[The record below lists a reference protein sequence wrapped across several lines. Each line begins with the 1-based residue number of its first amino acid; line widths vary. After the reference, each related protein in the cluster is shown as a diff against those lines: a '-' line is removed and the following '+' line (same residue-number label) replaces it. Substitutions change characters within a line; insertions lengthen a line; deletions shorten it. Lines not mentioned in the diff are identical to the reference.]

1 MEEELRN
8 TVEATDQNAQYDACA
23 KRILGNKQIL
33 AHIIKAAIPGFQDM
47 KPSEIIPY
55 IEGEPLIGNV
65 RIEPGLTNPSMSEVI
80 SGMNTEDTD
89 RSEGKIYFDVLFYL
103 LEETGL
109 SKVIINV
116 EAQRKEDAGYP
127 IINRGIYYGCR
138 NISSQK
144 GREFVHSNYGDIKK
158 VYSIWVCFNLD
169 QDCMN
174 ILHMENTAVIGNH
187 EWKGDPQLM
196 NVILIGLRK
205 ETADTEY
212 TSTGN
217 ALHDLLKIVF
227 SNYLTSEERIDLLE
241 KREDFSTDTNLRKE
255 LDHMCN
261 LSYGISEIAMEKGWT
276 KGMEKGM
283 ELGRIQS
290 IQKLLSKKIAKED
303 VKNMLDATDEE
314 IATAEEMLHVK

>member
-65 RIEPGLTNPSMSEVI
+65 RIEPELTNPSMSEVI

-127 IINRGIYYGCR
+127 IINRGIYYGAGM
-138 NISSQK
+138 SLP
-144 GREFVHSNYGDIKK
+144 KK
-158 VYSIWVCFNLD
+158 EGSLSIPT
-169 QDCMN
+169 
-174 ILHMENTAVIGNH
+174 METSRRYTVSGYVLIWTRTA
-187 EWKGDPQLM
+187 
-196 NVILIGLRK
+196 
-205 ETADTEY
+205 
-212 TSTGN
+212 
-217 ALHDLLKIVF
+217 
-227 SNYLTSEERIDLLE
+227 
-241 KREDFSTDTNLRKE
+241 
-255 LDHMCN
+255 
-261 LSYGISEIAMEKGWT
+261 
-276 KGMEKGM
+276 
-283 ELGRIQS
+283 
-290 IQKLLSKKIAKED
+290 
-303 VKNMLDATDEE
+303 
-314 IATAEEMLHVK
+314 

>member
-1 MEEELRN
+1 
-8 TVEATDQNAQYDACA
+8 
-23 KRILGNKQIL
+23 
-33 AHIIKAAIPGFQDM
+33 M

-174 ILHMENTAVIGNH
+174 ILHMEIGNH

-241 KREDFSTDTNLRKE
+241 KREDFSADTNLRKE
-255 LDHMCN
+255 LDYMCN
-261 LSYGISEIAMEKGWT
+261 LSYGISELA
-276 KGMEKGM
+276 MEKGM

-290 IQKLLSKKIAKED
+290 IQKLLSKKISKED
-303 VKNMLDATDEE
+303 VKSMLDATDEE
-314 IATAEEMLHVK
+314 IATAEEMLYVK

>member
-1 MEEELRN
+1 MREELQN

-23 KRILGNKQIL
+23 KRILANKQIL

-47 KPSEIIPY
+47 SPSEIIPY

-65 RIEPGLTNPSMSEVI
+65 RMEPGLTNPSMTDVI
-80 SGMNTEDTD
+80 SGINTEDTEH
-89 RSEGKIYFDVLFYL
+89 SEGKIYFDVLFYL
-103 LEETGL
+103 LEATGL

-127 IINRGIYYGCR
+127 IINRGVYYGCR

-144 GREFVHSNYGDIKK
+144 GREFTHSNYGDIKK
-158 VYSIWVCFNLD
+158 VYSIWVCFNLE

-196 NVILIGLRK
+196 NAILIGLRK

-241 KREDFSTDTNLRKE
+241 KREDFSADTNLRKE

-261 LSYGISEIAMEKGWT
+261 LSYGISELA
-276 KGMEKGM
+276 MEKGM

-290 IQKLLSKKIAKED
+290 IQKLLSKKISKED
-303 VKNMLDATDEE
+303 VKSMLDATDEE
-314 IATAEEMLHVK
+314 IATAEEMLYVK

>member
-127 IINRGIYYGCR
+127 IINRGIYYGC
-138 NISSQK
+138 
-144 GREFVHSNYGDIKK
+144 
-158 VYSIWVCFNLD
+158 
-169 QDCMN
+169 MN

-241 KREDFSTDTNLRKE
+241 KREDFSADTNLRKE

-261 LSYGISEIAMEKGWT
+261 LSYGISELA
-276 KGMEKGM
+276 MEKGM

-290 IQKLLSKKIAKED
+290 IQKLLSKKISKED
-303 VKNMLDATDEE
+303 VKSMLDATDEE
-314 IATAEEMLHVK
+314 IATAEEMLYVK

>member
-138 NISSQK
+138 NVSSQK

-174 ILHMENTAVIGNH
+174 ILHMENTALIGNH

-196 NVILIGLRK
+196 NVIRLRK

-241 KREDFSTDTNLRKE
+241 KREDFSADTNLRKE

-261 LSYGISEIAMEKGWT
+261 LSYGISELA
-276 KGMEKGM
+276 MEKGM

-290 IQKLLSKKIAKED
+290 IQKLLSKKISKED
-303 VKNMLDATDEE
+303 VKSMLDATDEE
-314 IATAEEMLHVK
+314 IATAEEMLYVK

>member
-127 IINRGIYYGCR
+127 IINRGIYYGC
-138 NISSQK
+138 
-144 GREFVHSNYGDIKK
+144 
-158 VYSIWVCFNLD
+158 
-169 QDCMN
+169 MN

-187 EWKGDPQLM
+187 EWKGDPHLM

-241 KREDFSTDTNLRKE
+241 KREDFSADTNLRKE

-261 LSYGISEIAMEKGWT
+261 LSYGISELA
-276 KGMEKGM
+276 MEKGM

-290 IQKLLSKKIAKED
+290 IQKLLSKKISKED
-303 VKNMLDATDEE
+303 VKSMLDATDEE
-314 IATAEEMLHVK
+314 IATAEEMLYVK

>member
-144 GREFVHSNYGDIKK
+144 GREFVHSNY
-158 VYSIWVCFNLD
+158 
-169 QDCMN
+169 
-174 ILHMENTAVIGNH
+174 
-187 EWKGDPQLM
+187 
-196 NVILIGLRK
+196 
-205 ETADTEY
+205 
-212 TSTGN
+212 
-217 ALHDLLKIVF
+217 
-227 SNYLTSEERIDLLE
+227 
-241 KREDFSTDTNLRKE
+241 
-255 LDHMCN
+255 
-261 LSYGISEIAMEKGWT
+261 
-276 KGMEKGM
+276 
-283 ELGRIQS
+283 
-290 IQKLLSKKIAKED
+290 
-303 VKNMLDATDEE
+303 
-314 IATAEEMLHVK
+314 

>member
-65 RIEPGLTNPSMSEVI
+65 RMEPGLTNPSMTDVI
-80 SGMNTEDTD
+80 SGINTEDTEH
-89 RSEGKIYFDVLFYL
+89 SEGKIYFDVLFYL
-103 LEETGL
+103 LEATGL

-127 IINRGIYYGCR
+127 IINRGVYYGCR

-144 GREFVHSNYGDIKK
+144 GREFTHSNYGDIKK
-158 VYSIWVCFNLD
+158 VYSIWVCFNLE

-187 EWKGDPQLM
+187 KWDGDPQLM
-196 NVILIGLRK
+196 NVVLIGLQK
-205 ETADTEY
+205 ETADT
-212 TSTGN
+212 
-217 ALHDLLKIVF
+217 K
-227 SNYLTSEERIDLLE
+227 YLPT
-241 KREDFSTDTNLRKE
+241 
-255 LDHMCN
+255 
-261 LSYGISEIAMEKGWT
+261 
-276 KGMEKGM
+276 
-283 ELGRIQS
+283 
-290 IQKLLSKKIAKED
+290 
-303 VKNMLDATDEE
+303 
-314 IATAEEMLHVK
+314 

>member
-1 MEEELRN
+1 MYRISCQSFCGNLVITQKNCYTKERKIRLEEELRN

-33 AHIIKAAIPGFQDM
+33 AHIIKAALPGFQDM
-47 KPSEIIPY
+47 KPSEIIPH
-55 IEGEPLIGNV
+55 IEREPQIGNLL
-65 RIEPGLTNPSMSEVI
+65 IEPGQTNPPMSELI

-138 NISSQK
+138 NVSSQK
-144 GREFVHSNYGDIKK
+144 GREIVHSNYGDIKK
-158 VYSIWVCFNLD
+158 VYSILVCFNLD

-174 ILHMENTAVIGNH
+174 FIHMENSALTVNH

-196 NVILIGLRK
+196 NVILIVLRN

-217 ALHDLLKIVF
+217 ALHDLLMIVF
-227 SNYLTSEERIDLLE
+227 SIYLTSEERIDLLE
-241 KREDFSTDTNLRKE
+241 KREDFSADTKLRKE

-261 LSYGISEIAMEKGWT
+261 LSYGISELAK
-276 KGMEKGM
+276 EKGM

-290 IQKLLSKKIAKED
+290 IQKL
-303 VKNMLDATDEE
+303 
-314 IATAEEMLHVK
+314 

>member
-65 RIEPGLTNPSMSEVI
+65 RMEPGLTNPSMTDVI
-80 SGMNTEDTD
+80 SGINTEDTEH
-89 RSEGKIYFDVLFYL
+89 SEGKIYFDVLFYL
-103 LEETGL
+103 LEATGL

-127 IINRGIYYGCR
+127 IINRGVYYGCR

-144 GREFVHSNYGDIKK
+144 GREFTHSNYGDIKK
-158 VYSIWVCFNLD
+158 VYSIWVCFNLE

-187 EWKGDPQLM
+187 KWDGDPQLM
-196 NVILIGLRK
+196 NVVLIGLQK
-205 ETADTEY
+205 ETADTKY
-212 TSTGN
+212 LPTGN
-217 ALHDLLKIVF
+217 DLHDLLKIVF
-227 SNYLTSEERIDLLE
+227 SNYLTVTERINFLE
-241 KREDFSTDTNLRKE
+241 EREDFTTDTNFRKE

-261 LSYGISEIAMEKGWT
+261 LSYGISEIAMEKG
-276 KGMEKGM
+276 MEKAW
-283 ELGRIQS
+283 
-290 IQKLLSKKIAKED
+290 K
-303 VKNMLDATDEE
+303 
-314 IATAEEMLHVK
+314 

>member
-23 KRILGNKQIL
+23 KRILRNKQIL

-89 RSEGKIYFDVLFYL
+89 RSEEKIYFDVLFYL

-241 KREDFSTDTNLRKE
+241 KREDFSADTNLRKE
-255 LDHMCN
+255 LDYMCN
-261 LSYGISEIAMEKGWT
+261 LSYGISELA
-276 KGMEKGM
+276 MEKGM

-290 IQKLLSKKIAKED
+290 IQKLLSKKISKED
-303 VKNMLDATDEE
+303 VKSMLDATDEE
-314 IATAEEMLHVK
+314 IATAEEMLYVK